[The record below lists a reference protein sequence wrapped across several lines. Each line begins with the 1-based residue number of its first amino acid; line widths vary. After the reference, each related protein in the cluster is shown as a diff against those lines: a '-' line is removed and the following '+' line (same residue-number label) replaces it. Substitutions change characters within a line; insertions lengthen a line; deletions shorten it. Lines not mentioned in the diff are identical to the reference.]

1 MKLKYGDQML
11 KLHYLERKIVDAILG
26 TPPFSN
32 LDEFSEKFQTASEP
46 PLVLENYVVLFA
58 TKLFGLH

>member
-1 MKLKYGDQML
+1 ML

-46 PLVLENYVVLFA
+46 PFVLENYVVLFA